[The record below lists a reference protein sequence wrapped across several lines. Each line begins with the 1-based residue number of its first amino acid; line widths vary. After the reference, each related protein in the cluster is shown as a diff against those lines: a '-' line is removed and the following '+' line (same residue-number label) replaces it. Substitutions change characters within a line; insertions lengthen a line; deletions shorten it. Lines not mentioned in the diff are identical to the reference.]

1 MLKKAITFEDW
12 NGVTRTEDHFFH
24 LSKPEVVKMQN
35 SVEGGY
41 DVQLKSIAAG
51 ANGAA
56 IMDFFE
62 NLIKKAYGRKS
73 VDGRR
78 FEKSDEISREF
89 METPAY
95 EVLFEELVTDAK
107 AAAAFV
113 NAIMPKDTSANDNA
127 PKNLAPAT
135 E

>member
-1 MLKKAITFEDW
+1 MLKKPITFEDW
-12 NGVTRTEDHFFH
+12 NGVTRTLDYYFH
-24 LSKPEVVKMQN
+24 LSKPEVVNMQQ

-41 DVQLKSIAAG
+41 DAQLKSIAAG

-56 IMDFFE
+56 IMNFFE
-62 NLIKKAYGRKS
+62 NLIRKSYGRKTP
-73 VDGRR
+73 DGLR

-89 METPAY
+89 MESPAY

-127 PKNLAPAT
+127 PKNLAPAA

>member
-1 MLKKAITFEDW
+1 MLKKPITFVDW
-12 NGVTRTEDHFFH
+12 NGVTRTEEHFFH

-35 SVEGGY
+35 SVAGGY

-62 NLIKKAYGRKS
+62 NLIKKSYGRKS

-95 EVLFEELVTDAK
+95 EVLFEELVTDAN

-113 NAIMPKDTSANDNA
+113 KAIMPEDASANNNA
-127 PKNLAPAT
+127 PKELAPAA